1 MMAFAEGKGPRNGLD
16 DGSNARGKK
25 QTTAKKSPA
34 TTEADE
40 KSDVPAI
47 RPGEK
52 LSDYSRRV
60 DAALPLSG
68 LVNKSVRNGVD
79 PLGLK
84 VRRTRKEKK
93 MHKLYDEWRE
103 EDRKIK
109 EQREEELELA
119 EEREMENDSM
129 GVSWKMAF
137 QEENTG
143 GKKKK
148 KGKRGRY
155 VGEAGDREEDPW
167 EEIKRKRGEA
177 KIGLND
183 VALAPP
189 EFSKL
194 PRKKITVGGAV
205 VDVGSVP
212 KAAGSLRRREELQV
226 VREQVVATY
235 RKKSEAK
242 RASLL
247 HEAST

>member
-1 MMAFAEGKGPRNGLD
+1 MAFAGGQKTRNGLD
-16 DGSNARGKK
+16 DGNAKGSKK
-25 QTTAKKSPA
+25 QNKAQKESSATEVEAKP
-34 TTEADE
+34 DI
-40 KSDVPAI
+40 PAI

-52 LSDYSRRV
+52 LADYSRRV

-68 LVNKSVRNGVD
+68 LVTKTVKNGVD

-109 EQREEELELA
+109 EKREEELELA
-119 EEREMENDSM
+119 EEREMENDTL
-129 GVSWKMAF
+129 GVSWKVAF
-137 QEENTG
+137 GEENSG

-148 KGKRGRY
+148 KNKRGKY
-155 VGEAGDREEDPW
+155 VGEAAGREEDPW
-167 EEIKRKRGEA
+167 EELKKKRGES
-177 KIGLND
+177 KIGLHD

-194 PRKKITVGGAV
+194 PRKKITIGGAV

-212 KAAGSLRRREELQV
+212 KAAGSLRRREELQE
-226 VREQVVATY
+226 VREQVVANY
-235 RKKSEAK
+235 RKRAEA
-242 RASLL
+242 RRQDQAAL
-247 HEAST
+247 EF

>member
-1 MMAFAEGKGPRNGLD
+1 MAFAGGKATRNGLD
-16 DGSNARGKK
+16 DGNDAHAKK
-25 QTTAKKSPA
+25 QKMTKKAPA
-34 TTEADE
+34 TTEIEE
-40 KSDVPAI
+40 KSEVPAI

-68 LVNKSVRNGVD
+68 LVNKTVKNGVD

-103 EDRKIK
+103 EDRKNK
-109 EQREEELELA
+109 EKREEELELA
-119 EEREMENDSM
+119 EEREMENDTL
-129 GVSWKMAF
+129 GVSWRMAF
-137 QEENTG
+137 QEDSTG

-148 KGKRGRY
+148 KNKRGRY

-167 EEIKRKRGEA
+167 EEIKKKRGES
-177 KIGLND
+177 KIGLHD
-183 VALAPP
+183 VAQAPP

-194 PRKKITVGGAV
+194 PRKKITIGGAV

-212 KAAGSLRRREELQV
+212 KAAGSLRRREELQE
-226 VREQVVATY
+226 VREQVVASY
-235 RKKSEAK
+235 RKKAEAK

-247 HEAST
+247 QEGST